1 MAKQTVHYSPVS
13 SQPEVFVHGIRRA
26 GVKHG
31 AEDVQL
37 RVRGVPVESGM
48 IYFCPTRDYQV
59 MSGNPGGDGQDI
71 SPSSRCVFDWPV
83 GAPRAG
89 LFDVLVRVVK
99 NNGSLH
105 LRVEEWQQNG
115 RSVKELAPVTTL
127 D

>member
-13 SQPEVFVHGIRRA
+13 SQPEVFVHGMRRA

-31 AEDVQL
+31 AEDVQ
-37 RVRGVPVESGM
+37 VRISSVPVEADM
-48 IYFCPTRDYQV
+48 IFFCPSRDYRV
-59 MSGNPGGDGQDI
+59 TSGNPAGDGQEI
-71 SPSSRCVFDWPV
+71 TRGSQCVFDWPV
-83 GAPRAG
+83 GAPRHG

-105 LRVEEWQQNG
+105 LRVEEWQQYG
-115 RSVKELAPVTTL
+115 RSVKELVPVKTL